1 MRKVLAILTVSM
13 LFLAA
18 CGDDDDTASESDTA
32 TETTETPTT
41 ETPATTAAPDVE
53 EALANFCDEGQVYID
68 ALDTYGMVFTEDEPT
83 VGDLS
88 EGLDPLID
96 LGDQAVAA
104 GEELRAAVEE
114 QDKMIEEA
122 IAAGE
127 TPPATVVTVE
137 VPDDLV
143 ERTLVAQDALVAAIE
158 AINLDTPLSEAG
170 TAVTSG
176 AYAVEVNWITVLIEA
191 GCSEDEGAARAQVQQ
206 LIAGAQQ
213 DLTTAGYYTGPID
226 GVYGPAMA
234 DSIKALQKD
243 SELPETG
250 YLDPLTQEALQ
261 DALEGQASAQVS
273 ALQGVLKTLGYWD
286 GAIDGQW
293 SPELEAALKT
303 FQKDLGVP
311 ETGQLDEATLRALQ
325 QALAD
330 AEAALNATT
339 TTAPPTTA
347 APATTAAPTT
357 VAPTSTTAAP

>member
-1 MRKVLAILTVSM
+1 MRKFLAILAASM

-18 CGDDDDTASESDTA
+18 CGDDDDTESTDT
-32 TETTETPTT
+32 TTAPSTAAP
-41 ETPATTAAPDVE
+41 TTAAPDVE

-68 ALDTYGMVFTEDEPT
+68 ALDTFGMVFTDEEPT

-88 EGLDPLID
+88 EGLDPLVE
-96 LGDQAVAA
+96 LGDQAKEA
-104 GEELRAAVEE
+104 GEALAAAIEE
-114 QDKMIEEA
+114 QDKEIEEA

-127 TPPATVVTVE
+127 TPPSTVVTVD

-143 ERTLVAQDALVAAIE
+143 ARTIEAQDALVAAIE
-158 AINLDTPLSEAG
+158 GIDLDTPLSEAG
-170 TAVTSG
+170 IAVTSA
-176 AYAVEVNWITVLIEA
+176 AYAVEVNWIDVLIEA
-191 GCSEDEGAARAQVQQ
+191 GCSEDPNAARAQIQQ

-234 DSIKALQKD
+234 DAIKALQAEV
-243 SELPETG
+243 ELPETG
-250 YLDPLTQEALQ
+250 YLDPPTQEALQ

-286 GAIDGQW
+286 GEIDGQW
-293 SPELEAALKT
+293 TPELETALKT
-303 FQKDLGVP
+303 FQADLGV
-311 ETGQLDEATLRALQ
+311 EQTGQLDEATLRALQ

-330 AEAALNATT
+330 AEAAANATT

-347 APATTAAPTT
+347 APATTEAPATT
-357 VAPTSTTAAP
+357 VAPTTSTP

>member
-1 MRKVLAILTVSM
+1 MRKVLAILAVST

-18 CGDDDDTASESDTA
+18 CGDDDDTSSESETA
-32 TETTETPTT
+32 TATT

-53 EALANFCDEGQVYID
+53 EALANFCDEGQTYID
-68 ALDTYGMVFTEDEPT
+68 ALDTFGMVFTDEEPT

-88 EGLDPLID
+88 EGLDPLVE
-96 LGDQAVAA
+96 LGDQATEAGAA
-104 GEELRAAVEE
+104 LRAAIDE
-114 QDKMIEEA
+114 QDKMVEEA

-127 TPPATVVTVE
+127 TPPSTVVTVD
-137 VPDDLV
+137 VPDDLI
-143 ERTLVAQDALVAAIE
+143 ERTLAAQEALVAAIE
-158 AINLDTPLSEAG
+158 GIDLDTPLSEAG
-170 TAVTSG
+170 IAVTSS
-176 AYAVEVNWITVLIEA
+176 AYAVEVNWIDVLIEA
-191 GCSEDEGAARAQVQQ
+191 GCSEDPNAARAQIQQ

-234 DSIKALQKD
+234 DAIKALQAEA
-243 SELPETG
+243 ELPETG

-286 GAIDGQW
+286 GEIDGQW
-293 SPELEAALKT
+293 SPELETALKT
-303 FQKDLGVP
+303 FQADLGV
-311 ETGQLDEATLRALQ
+311 EQTGQLDEATLRALQ

-330 AEAALNATT
+330 AEETLTAST

-347 APATTAAPTT
+347 APATTEAPAET
-357 VAPTSTTAAP
+357 PSTTAAP